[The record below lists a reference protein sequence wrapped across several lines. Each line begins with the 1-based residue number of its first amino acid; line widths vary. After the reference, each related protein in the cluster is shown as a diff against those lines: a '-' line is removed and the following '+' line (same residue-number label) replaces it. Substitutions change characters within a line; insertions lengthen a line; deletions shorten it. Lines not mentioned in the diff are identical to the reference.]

1 MLGLVLLGYKKNQRF
16 WVQYNCYNT
25 ANLFYGLLFM
35 IPVLFINL
43 DSVDFSRFT
52 QVQNV
57 GNFFFLGIG
66 ASALCFVT
74 WNFSVKN
81 LGAVRST
88 VYIYTIPMLTT
99 LASVFILGEMLTM
112 KAFIGIL
119 LTLAGLILSEM
130 PNFLY
135 KRKIHTD

>member
-1 MLGLVLLGYKKNQRF
+1 
-16 WVQYNCYNT
+16 
-25 ANLFYGLLFM
+25 
-35 IPVLFINL
+35 
-43 DSVDFSRFT
+43 
-52 QVQNV
+52 
-57 GNFFFLGIG
+57 
-66 ASALCFVT
+66 
-74 WNFSVKN
+74 
-81 LGAVRST
+81 
-88 VYIYTIPMLTT
+88 MLTT

>member
-1 MLGLVLLGYKKNQRF
+1 ML
-16 WVQYNCYNT
+16 CY
-25 ANLFYGLLFM
+25 LEF
-35 IPVLFINL
+35 
-43 DSVDFSRFT
+43 FSE
-52 QVQNV
+52 
-57 GNFFFLGIG
+57 
-66 ASALCFVT
+66 
-74 WNFSVKN
+74 N

>member
-1 MLGLVLLGYKKNQRF
+1 
-16 WVQYNCYNT
+16 
-25 ANLFYGLLFM
+25 M

-52 QVQNV
+52 QVQIV